1 MSYEEAR
8 KAAQENLRDALN
20 VAPGTDLNIEYY
32 DCIDN
37 IIEAAVEKCKEELGK
52 QTTTTAVEKCIEKD
66 GEQYSSSRWNMARK
80 IRFKSMPEV
89 RAKGWDDAVQAAVSL
104 IDELLSDGET
114 RYTHDEIKR
123 LREFVRELGGQ
134 S

>member
-37 IIEAAVEKCKEELGK
+37 IIEAAVEKCKEELG
-52 QTTTTAVEKCIEKD
+52 QTTTTAGLHQVVKHD
-66 GEQYSSSRWNMARK
+66 Y
-80 IRFKSMPEV
+80 IRPKSMPEV

-104 IDELLSDGET
+104 VDKLLALGWEK
-114 RYTHDEIKR
+114 YPQEQVGA
-123 LREFVRELGGQ
+123 LRERISELGGQ
-134 S
+134 G